1 MALDA
6 SKLTATIDD
15 SMSSGVV
22 IAFNTDTDNFGVIWR
37 MQTIDGWDSPDLPEA
52 AEARPSQDG
61 LWDALNYYGG
71 RQITIGGKL
80 TAPSYAARE
89 DAEYRL
95 RQIVARDRLVPFTV
109 NETTPKWVS
118 ARRSG
123 RLMVRP
129 LTDTISEFSINL
141 LCPDPRK
148 YGLTPVTA
156 TLSVASGTGGLAPP
170 WTPPV
175 LLPASTTAPNQA
187 TMTNSGIY
195 ESPPTITIRGPGS
208 GIEVHNFTTGR
219 HLAYALTLGPA
230 DYILVDVAS
239 GVGLLNGS
247 AIRAPAPGSSVTGQF
262 LMEPGDNLMRIF
274 GTLTDVTQPS
284 ADITFYPAWT

>member
-1 MALDA
+1 MPVDA
-6 SKLTATIDD
+6 SKLTATLDD
-15 SMSSGVV
+15 SMVTGVV
-22 IAFNTDTDNFGVIWR
+22 IPLNSDVDDYGVIWR

-61 LWDALNYYGG
+61 MWDALNFYSG

-80 TAPSYAARE
+80 TAPSYEARE
-89 DAEYRL
+89 AAEYRL
-95 RQIVARDRLVPFTV
+95 RQIVVRDRLVPFTV

-118 ARRSG
+118 GRRSG
-123 RLMVRP
+123 RLMIRP
-129 LTDTISEFSINL
+129 VTDTISELGINL

-148 YGLTPVTA
+148 YGTDPVA
-156 TLSVASGTGGLAPP
+156 ASISVADGLGGLAPP

-175 LLPASTTAPNQA
+175 LLPAITTSPAEVTLDNA
-187 TMTNSGIY
+187 GIY
-195 ESPPTITIRGPGS
+195 ESPPTIIIRGPGTD
-208 GIEVHNFTTGR
+208 IEVHNFTTGR
-219 HLAYALTLGPA
+219 HLAYDLVLGAA

-247 AIRAPAPGSSVTGQF
+247 AIRAPKPGSSITGLF
-262 LMEPGDNLMRIF
+262 LMEPGPNLMRIL
-274 GTLTDVTQPS
+274 GTLTDVVPPS